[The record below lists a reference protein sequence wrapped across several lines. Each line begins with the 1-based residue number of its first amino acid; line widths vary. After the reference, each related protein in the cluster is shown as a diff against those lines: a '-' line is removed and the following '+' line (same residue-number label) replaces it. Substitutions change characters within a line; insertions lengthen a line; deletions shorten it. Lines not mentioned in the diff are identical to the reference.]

1 MNANDLE
8 EKFKKIIFSMT
19 KLIVLNL
26 KIKISEDRINELINS
41 KGVSLIDFFLKYIYL
56 NDKYSSQIKNKDD
69 YFYSQ
74 ETFSE
79 ITEPELKDYKKI
91 FKVSKV
97 WNNIDNN
104 IKDFIK
110 KAFIGLL
117 DICDKYVVIKYSM
130 N

>member
-8 EKFKKIIFSMT
+8 ENFKKIIFSMT

-26 KIKISEDRINELINS
+26 KINITENRIKEIINS

-56 NDKYSSQIKNKDD
+56 NEKYSSQIKNKDD
-69 YFYSQ
+69 NFYSR

-97 WNNIDNN
+97 WHNIDNN
-104 IKDFIK
+104 IRDFIK

-130 N
+130 H

>member
-8 EKFKKIIFSMT
+8 ENFKKIIFSMT

-26 KIKISEDRINELINS
+26 KINITENKIKEIINS

-56 NDKYSSQIKNKDD
+56 NEKYSSQIKNKDD
-69 YFYSQ
+69 HFYSQ

-79 ITEPELKDYKKI
+79 ITEPELKDYKKL

-97 WNNIDNN
+97 WHNIDNN

-117 DICDKYVVIKYSM
+117 DICDKYVVIKYSTH
-130 N
+130 

>member
-8 EKFKKIIFSMT
+8 ENFKKIIFSMT

-26 KIKISEDRINELINS
+26 KINISENRIKEIIES

-56 NDKYSSQIKNKDD
+56 NEKYASQIKNKDD

-79 ITEPELKDYKKI
+79 ITEPELKDYKKL

-97 WNNIDNN
+97 WHNIDNN

-117 DICDKYVVIKYSM
+117 DICDKYVVIKYSTH
-130 N
+130 